1 MNVGVVPTIAA
12 FGVTNTL
19 NTLVEVAP
27 EVVKGVGFVQVI
39 TELDVLQVQPFD
51 VNVGVVVIPKGKV
64 TVAVVVPVV
73 AAVPILLIVTGILL
87 GTPTANAPTGCPI
100 AVVKSGAAAAVTGV
114 VGVIGGAVLSAVTVS
129 PGTGVVAAVN
139 GLGEVP
145 TVLAAGVTGIFK
157 ITVFV
162 GAVLL
167 IGPGVEHV
175 TI

>member
-1 MNVGVVPTIAA
+1 MPTVLAAGVIGKLNIVVLL
-12 FGVTNTL
+12 GETL
-19 NTLVEVAP
+19 LNGPAV
-27 EVVKGVGFVQVI
+27 VQV
-39 TELDVLQVQPFD
+39 TVCPLVLQVVPATGLNVPGVVLKPVGKVIVLVIGPASGAVPEF
-51 VNVGVVVIPKGKV
+51 VNV
-64 TVAVVVPVV
+64 
-73 AAVPILLIVTGILL
+73 TGTLL
-87 GTPTANAPTGCPI
+87 GEPATNGVNGCPMLTETFG
-100 AVVKSGAAAAVTGV
+100 AGAADTAI
-114 VGVIGGAVLSAVTVS
+114 VGVIGDAVLSAVTVS

-157 ITVFV
+157 TTVFV

>member
-1 MNVGVVPTIAA
+1 MLLGLPATSGVV
-12 FGVTNTL
+12 
-19 NTLVEVAP
+19 
-27 EVVKGVGFVQVI
+27 
-39 TELDVLQVQPFD
+39 
-51 VNVGVVVIPKGKV
+51 
-64 TVAVVVPVV
+64 
-73 AAVPILLIVTGILL
+73 
-87 GTPTANAPTGCPI
+87 GCPI
-100 AVVKSGAAAAVTGV
+100 VVTIFGTPATGV
-114 VGVIGGAVLSAVTVS
+114 VGVIGGAVLSAVEVS

-157 ITVFV
+157 TTVFV

>member
-1 MNVGVVPTIAA
+1 MPTVLAAGVIGKLNVVVLLGETLLKGPAVMQVIVCPLVVQVVPAT
-12 FGVTNTL
+12 G
-19 NTLVEVAP
+19 
-27 EVVKGVGFVQVI
+27 
-39 TELDVLQVQPFD
+39 
-51 VNVGVVVIPKGKV
+51 VNVAGALKPVGNVIVLVIAPASG
-64 TVAVVVPVV
+64 
-73 AAVPILLIVTGILL
+73 AVPEFVNVTGTLL
-87 GTPTANAPTGCPI
+87 GEPATNGVNGCPMLTETFG
-100 AVVKSGAAAAVTGV
+100 AGAATTGV

-157 ITVFV
+157 TTVFV